1 MTSTDVTTR
10 VRELDLQALLAPA
23 SVAVIG
29 ASPDVDR
36 HPGRAVANLL
46 RTGYRGAIHPV
57 NPSYDEVLGLPCVPT
72 VADAGPVDTAYVL
85 VGAGRVLDVVKQ
97 CVETGVRYVVVC
109 TSGFAEEG
117 AAGRD
122 LQRRLGELAQRSET
136 RVIGP
141 NCIGVLSPV
150 DSVVATPTFNIAPDL
165 LPGPVAV
172 VSQSG
177 GIGVNIVNHA
187 GTQSRDV
194 NLSYEMPT
202 TGTRWL
208 TASVAA
214 RSAQGHTSV
223 IGFSADVLPRRLE
236 ELHAFTLADKS
247 FMHYVW
253 LVLAALMPVVTIAMA
268 IRVIRAKGM
277 PRRWLWAVVALIA
290 SPAFTLNWTTGQAR
304 LANNLFILFGAAFG
318 RPGAAAPWLLT
329 FAMPIGA
336 FVAYLRFRA
345 WRNARSA

>member
-1 MTSTDVTTR
+1 MRLTSTPLALLCILLGCSPPDLDSFARKHTTPEER
-10 VRELDLQALLAPA
+10 AFAENYLRLLSGAQLDSAATLLAP
-23 SVAVIG
+23 
-29 ASPDVDR
+29 
-36 HPGRAVANLL
+36 NL
-46 RTGYRGAIHPV
+46 RT
-57 NPSYDEVLGLPCVPT
+57 DT
-72 VADAGPVDTAYVL
+72 VAHGL
-85 VGAGRVLDVVKQ
+85 K
-97 CVETGVRYVVVC
+97 
-109 TSGFAEEG
+109 
-117 AAGRD
+117 
-122 LQRRLGELAQRSET
+122 
-136 RVIGP
+136 
-141 NCIGVLSPV
+141 
-150 DSVVATPTFNIAPDL
+150 
-165 LPGPVAV
+165 V
-172 VSQSG
+172 VSVLLHDARLDSLHL
-177 GIGVNIVNHA
+177 IGVNIVNHA